1 MQKERKLKMSVI
13 YRKSLKGIDE
23 VAFKSTGLPLRLAS
37 YLLAVDGQASVDQ
50 LVARNAQLPSMGAVL
65 QGLLEQGFL
74 EVAGTAANVVNLA
87 PMRVGNGASV
97 MSAAPQSAPVY
108 SNQSPPQQAPEPMY
122 APAPQSAA
130 PSNYFPELE
139 TYKSNMV
146 RDVST
151 LLGADAAPVINK
163 IQACRTKDDL
173 FATMMGVKKIISIY
187 ADRNAADKFAARFQ
201 MLSM

>member
-1 MQKERKLKMSVI
+1 MSVI

-50 LVARNAQLPSMGAVL
+50 LVARNAQLPSMAAVL

-87 PMRVGNGASV
+87 PMRVGNGAPI
-97 MSAAPQSAPVY
+97 MSAAPQPAPASY
-108 SNQSPPQQAPEPMY
+108 APQPAPEHNY
-122 APAPQSAA
+122 APAPQQA
-130 PSNYFPELE
+130 PQQTPQQAPQPNYFPELE

-151 LLGADAAPVINK
+151 MLGADAAQVINK

-187 ADRNAADKFAARFQ
+187 ADRSAAEKFATRYQ

>member
-1 MQKERKLKMSVI
+1 MNMSVI

-23 VAFKSTGLPLRLAS
+23 VAFKSTGLPMRLSS

-50 LVARNAQLPSMGAVL
+50 LVARNAQLPSMATVL

-74 EVAGTAANVVNLA
+74 EVAGNAANVVNLA

-97 MSAAPQSAPVY
+97 MSAAPMGSAYAP
-108 SNQSPPQQAPEPMY
+108 SPPPEQAY
-122 APAPQSAA
+122 APPPPPAPPQG
-130 PSNYFPELE
+130 YFPELE
-139 TYKSNMV
+139 AYKGNMV

-187 ADRNAADKFAARFQ
+187 ADRNAAEKFAGRYNA
-201 MLSM
+201 LST